1 MNIFKS
7 FSVYLVATFLQ
18 GGISFLVLPIF
29 TFYLSTSDFGMLSL
43 ITSLFVFISP
53 VITLGTTN
61 AISIAYFNE
70 NKQNYASYVTSS
82 MLIPLL
88 LSVFLFLLC
97 VIFGNYFSTILG
109 IPKIWLMVIPI
120 FSFMSIIHQIILIDY
135 QVKEEPFNY
144 GLFSLSNTTLNIGL
158 SLFLVIVL
166 GMNYEGRLLGQY
178 FSILI
183 FSIFALILLNKRGVL
198 TSKISKK
205 FLKDALI
212 FGLPIVPHVIGGMVI
227 NMSDKIFIS
236 QILGK
241 SELGVYN
248 MGYVIG
254 AAISMLSIAF
264 ANSIVPIS
272 YSLFN
277 KGDNLSKEK
286 VVKIYWMFII
296 ALALI
301 VLLITILAPF
311 IFDLFINKQ
320 FKKGV
325 IYVKWIS
332 LGYFFHGCYLLFVNI
347 IYYVKKTNILF
358 YWSIVNIVVNL
369 LLNYLMINKYGAIGA
384 AYTLCISYFLFFLA
398 MSIISSKLYPLPWF
412 YFLKK
417 RLVNF

>member
-7 FSVYLVATFLQ
+7 FSVYLIATFLQ
-18 GGISFLVLPIF
+18 GAISFLVLPVF

-61 AISIAYFNE
+61 AISIAYFKE

-82 MLIPLL
+82 MLIPLV
-88 LSVFLFLLC
+88 LSVFLFMIC
-97 VIFGNYFSTILG
+97 VIWGNYFSEILG
-109 IPKIWLMVIPI
+109 VPKIWLMTIPV

-144 GLFSLSNTTLNIGL
+144 GLFSLSNSTLNIGL
-158 SLFLVIVL
+158 SLFLVIAL
-166 GMNYEGRLLGQY
+166 GMNYQGRLLGQY
-178 FSILI
+178 SSILF
-183 FSIFALILLNKRGVL
+183 FSFFALILLKKRGVL
-198 TSKISKK
+198 TNKISKK
-205 FLKDALI
+205 FVRDALI

-241 SELGVYN
+241 DELGVYN

-254 AAISMLSIAF
+254 AIISMLSTSF

-277 KGDNLSKEK
+277 KGDIMSREK
-286 VVKIYWMFII
+286 VVKIYWLFII
-296 ALALI
+296 ALAVV

-311 IFDLFINKQ
+311 IFDWFINKQ

-347 IYYVKKTNILF
+347 IFYVKKTNILF
-358 YWSIVNIVVNL
+358 YLSIFNIVINL
-369 LLNYLMINKYGAIGA
+369 ISNYLLINKYGTIGA
-384 AYTLCISYFLFFLA
+384 AYALCISYFLLCLS
-398 MSIISSKLYPLPWF
+398 MSIISNKFYSLPWF

-417 RLVNF
+417 SAN